1 MYLPNGDRAFID
13 LRKLL
18 DYSLCATHPV
28 GGHKARLFK
37 EALGIESQDAEVIA
51 ESLGWVA
58 AHAMAV
64 DEHEDPHGKRYSIDF
79 ALETGNGSAVIR
91 SAWIIRSG
99 EDFPR
104 LTTVFVLT
112 SP

>member
-1 MYLPNGDRAFID
+1 VYLPNGDRAFID

-18 DYSLCATHPV
+18 DYSLCPSHPV
-28 GGHKARLFK
+28 GAHKARLFK
-37 EALGIESQDAEVIA
+37 EALGIESQDAECMA
-51 ESLGWVA
+51 ELLGWVA
-58 AHAMAV
+58 AHAIAA
-64 DEHEDPHGKRYSIDF
+64 DEREDPHGKRYSIDF
-79 ALETGNGSAVIR
+79 ALETGNRSAAIR

-104 LTTVFVLT
+104 LTTVFVLI